1 MNKYG
6 FRAEEIKASNAQL
19 MKHIITIL
27 PVLIVA
33 LGLCGS
39 A

>member
-6 FRAEEIKASNAQL
+6 FSAEEIKASNAQL
-19 MKHIITIL
+19 MKQIITIL
-27 PVLIVA
+27 PAVTVA
-33 LGLCGS
+33 SGLCGS